1 MTLTNAG
8 IYLWLILFNI
18 GENIR
23 DTFELERTW
32 FDFDTVEECVTYA
45 DESLYIW
52 NAMMDNPGKDW
63 VFALCL
69 DPETANRTYILP
81 TYPKTQQNPTGETPI
96 EQQEVISSFEWGM
109 ENSVLPEVTGLDT
122 IPAKKFIWKSWD

>member
-8 IYLWLILFNI
+8 IYLWLILFDI

-23 DTFELERTW
+23 ETFELERTW
-32 FDFDTVEECVTYA
+32 FEFNTVEECVTYA

-81 TYPKTQQNPTGETPI
+81 TYPKTEGNP
-96 EQQEVISSFEWGM
+96 
-109 ENSVLPEVTGLDT
+109 
-122 IPAKKFIWKSWD
+122 

>member
-32 FDFDTVEECVTYA
+32 FNFDTVEECVTYA

-69 DPETANRTYILP
+69 DPETADRTYILP
-81 TYPKTQQNPTGETPI
+81 TYPKTAQNPTGETPI

-109 ENSVLPEVTGLDT
+109 ENSVLPEVTGLET
-122 IPAKKFIWKSWD
+122 IPAKKFIWKSWN